1 MKTNKLLLVSLFT
14 AAALSAGVSRVH
26 AQGGVG
32 TTIASSPIPMSVG
45 AASAGTKINFSSL
58 DKNNPL
64 KVSGTLYLPEK
75 STSPCPAVVMVHGTS
90 GINSVGAFYRKSILQ
105 AGIAIFEVD
114 FKTGIFTGP
123 SDRPSPDTLV
133 AMGFAALKELRK
145 LPAIDPDRIGIM
157 GFSMGGHLTVNTAF
171 EKNRKLWMGDEK
183 GFATHVA
190 FYPVCKS
197 FLKQSDCKPTG
208 APMII
213 FYGTKDAY
221 GEGQNVPLFKRMLL
235 KKNNFEVTTVEYAGA
250 CHDFNRNEPPL
261 SYYDPAA
268 IGGKGYMEWNAD
280 AANDSLTKVV
290 AFLRETLAAK

>member
-1 MKTNKLLLVSLFT
+1 
-14 AAALSAGVSRVH
+14 
-26 AQGGVG
+26 
-32 TTIASSPIPMSVG
+32 
-45 AASAGTKINFSSL
+45 
-58 DKNNPL
+58 
-64 KVSGTLYLPEK
+64 
-75 STSPCPAVVMVHGTS
+75 
-90 GINSVGAFYRKSILQ
+90 
-105 AGIAIFEVD
+105 
-114 FKTGIFTGP
+114 
-123 SDRPSPDTLV
+123 
-133 AMGFAALKELRK
+133 
-145 LPAIDPDRIGIM
+145 M

-183 GFATHVA
+183 GFATHAA
-190 FYPVCKS
+190 FFPVCKS

-221 GEGQNVPLFKRMLL
+221 GEGENVPLFKHMLL
-235 KKNNFEVTTVEYAGA
+235 KKYKFEATTVEYAGA

-290 AFLRETLAAK
+290 AFLRQTLAAK